1 MALDIQAKI
10 TELVKK
16 ISGSSDLLAKFKK
29 DPINTV
35 KDLIGNLDISS
46 DTINTIVEGVKA
58 KLNVDDAK
66 GFLAKLKKLFK
77 IG

>member
-10 TELVKK
+10 TELVQK
-16 ISGSSDLLAKFKK
+16 ISGNTALLEKFKK
-29 DPINTV
+29 DPITTV

-58 KLNVDDAK
+58 KLNLDDAK
-66 GFLAKLKKLFK
+66 GILAKLKKLFK
-77 IG
+77 K